1 MLFTPPSVCFL
12 CSLGQTYK
20 VSVLKSCRLE
30 PFTRNPAPISIQNS
44 GGLNASIM
52 EPSHIDQD
60 RPPNLLFQSIQAG
73 WDNKQNA
80 PIAAN
85 STKYYSRT
93 WKDLPTI
100 AADLG

>member
-1 MLFTPPSVCFL
+1 MLPLFPRSNL
-12 CSLGQTYK
+12 QSI
-20 VSVLKSCRLE
+20 SSEVLQIRTLHQESRPHLHTKQWRAKRINNGTI
-30 PFTRNPAPISIQNS
+30 P
-44 GGLNASIM
+44 
-52 EPSHIDQD
+52 HIDQD

-93 WKDLPTI
+93 WKDRPTI